1 LQESQAQ
8 TDTNPAPKKRK
19 RPHRQTLITDENLD
33 GIGIADDDDEDI
45 NMDDYQTETGGVSFK
60 ECMEKLRKAANPR
73 ASDDEPDEEEG
84 SRRLRPSL
92 ANLVNTFLQGLDAW
106 SKEKDYDEDSKWTMA
121 EIAMINTN
129 EYKRLTRDF
138 RKGNAFNAY
147 EHYMHRNDKI
157 PEQYRGRVESAK
169 WLANTWKEMSDVE
182 KAKFEG
188 VKGKLQTR
196 GSGDY
201 RDHTAVS
208 KKIIRRLNWTMA
220 LAESVGINAMGFVV
234 DERYHRGTRF
244 YGTNDGVRF
253 TSILDFCGVGLPF
266 FKAFVTENMQKKQMR
281 DFVKPYYAER
291 IRAYQAGETA
301 ELEVPP
307 LVQAIMGKLHNQHLN
322 PSTQAGGST
331 EAGGSAD
338 VDGSHSQV
346 AIQKTFEQPR
356 LGTKR
361 VSTASHEDRRVMLTI
376 A

>member
-1 LQESQAQ
+1 MPEVGGQ
-8 TDTNPAPKKRK
+8 TDTNAPPKKRK
-19 RPHRQTLITDENLD
+19 RAHRQTLITDENLD
-33 GIGIADDDDEDI
+33 GFGIADDDEII
-45 NMDDYQTETGGVSFK
+45 NTNDYQTETGGVSFK

-73 ASDDEPDEEEG
+73 ASGDERDEEDG

-106 SKEKDYDEDSKWTMA
+106 SKEKDYDQEDSRWIMA
-121 EIAMINTN
+121 EIAMINTK

-147 EHYMHRNDKI
+147 EHYMHRNGKI

-169 WLANTWKEMSDVE
+169 WLANSWNEMSDVE

-188 VKGKLQTR
+188 VKGKLQR
-196 GSGDY
+196 GSSDY

-208 KKIIRRLNWTMA
+208 KKIIRRLTWTMA

-244 YGTNDGVRF
+244 YGTTDGVRF

-291 IRAYQAGETA
+291 MRAYQAGETA

-307 LVQAIMGKLHNQHLN
+307 LVQAIMGKLHNQHPN
-322 PSTQAGGST
+322 PST

-338 VDGSHSQV
+338 VEGCHSQV
-346 AIQKTFEQPR
+346 AIEKTFEQPR

-361 VSTASHEDRRVMLTI
+361 VSTASHEVRRVMLTI